1 MESPLKAEPACVIAI
16 QKQDQYIPLKFI
28 PIRQLAKKKKKNGP
42 RGVSFLQRYGA
53 RAHEAG
59 LLRSAAAGETAGAE
73 RSV

>member
-28 PIRQLAKKKKKNGP
+28 PIRQLAKKQKKRP